1 MIENFLIQCKTRKME
16 VLQFLAVAFGSYVF
30 GIIVMMII
38 RANTMEENE
47 CVTLGMLIAMIVL
60 VFIHFFG
67 IIFSFVG
74 EFNMALSMGAT
85 RKSFVG
91 SYALFNMVE
100 LAGLELLLFVLG
112 KIELALISVIYPQCE
127 IILDVTQYFQWKYLL
142 AVIVGMTVV
151 ELFLGAVILRFGMK
165 AFWVVWAIWMFLT
178 LVPVKLSENE
188 VMAAKMHQ
196 LGEQIGLENIVQYLF
211 AAGVVAA
218 VIMAVLGWN
227 FLKKQRIYSLK
238 VSMW

>member
-47 CVTLGMLIAMIVL
+47 CVTLGMLIAMVAL

-74 EFNMALSMGAT
+74 EFNMAISMGAT
-85 RKSFVG
+85 RKAYVG
-91 SYALFNMVE
+91 SYALFNMAE

-112 KIELALISVIYPQCE
+112 KIELALMRVIYPQCE

-178 LVPVKLSENE
+178 LVPAKLSENE

-227 FLKKQRIYSLK
+227 FLKKQR
-238 VSMW
+238 VTV

>member
-16 VLQFLAVAFGSYVF
+16 VLQFLVAAFGGYVF

-38 RANTMEENE
+38 RANIVEKE
-47 CVTLGMLIAMIVL
+47 CVTLGMLIGMIIL
-60 VFIHFFG
+60 VFMHFFG
-67 IIFSFVG
+67 ITFSFIG

-196 LGEQIGLENIVQYLF
+196 LGEQIGLENIVQYLL

-227 FLKKQRIYSLK
+227 LLKKQR
-238 VSMW
+238 VTV

>member
-16 VLQFLAVAFGSYVF
+16 VLQFLVAAFGGYVF

-38 RANTMEENE
+38 WANIVEKE
-47 CVTLGMLIAMIVL
+47 CVTLGMLIGMIIL
-60 VFIHFFG
+60 VFMHFFG
-67 IIFSFVG
+67 ITFSFVG

-178 LVPVKLSENE
+178 LVPAKLSENE

-227 FLKKQRIYSLK
+227 FLKKQR
-238 VSMW
+238 VTV

>member
-1 MIENFLIQCKTRKME
+1 MIKNFLIQCKTRKME
-16 VLQFLAVAFGSYVF
+16 VLQFLVAAFGGYVF

-38 RANTMEENE
+38 RANTVEKE
-47 CVTLGMLIAMIVL
+47 CVTLGMLIGMIIL
-60 VFIHFFG
+60 VFMHFFG
-67 IIFSFVG
+67 ITFSFIG

-227 FLKKQRIYSLK
+227 LLKKQR
-238 VSMW
+238 VTV

>member
-1 MIENFLIQCKTRKME
+1 ME
-16 VLQFLAVAFGSYVF
+16 VLQFLVAAFGGYVF

-38 RANTMEENE
+38 RANTVEKE
-47 CVTLGMLIAMIVL
+47 CVTLGMLIGMIIL
-60 VFIHFFG
+60 VFMHFFG
-67 IIFSFVG
+67 ITFSFVG

-178 LVPVKLSENE
+178 LVLVKLSENE

-227 FLKKQRIYSLK
+227 LLKKQR
-238 VSMW
+238 VTV

>member
-67 IIFSFVG
+67 ITFSFVG

-151 ELFLGAVILRFGMK
+151 ELSLGAVILRFGMK

-178 LVPVKLSENE
+178 LVPAKLSENE

-211 AAGVVAA
+211 AAGAVAA

-227 FLKKQRIYSLK
+227 FLKKQR
-238 VSMW
+238 VTV

>member
-1 MIENFLIQCKTRKME
+1 ME
-16 VLQFLAVAFGSYVF
+16 VLQFLVAAFGGYVF

-38 RANTMEENE
+38 RANIVEKE
-47 CVTLGMLIAMIVL
+47 CVTLGMLIGMIIL
-60 VFIHFFG
+60 VFMHFFG
-67 IIFSFVG
+67 ITFSFIG

-227 FLKKQRIYSLK
+227 LLKKQR
-238 VSMW
+238 VTV

>member
-1 MIENFLIQCKTRKME
+1 MTGNFLIQCKTRKME

-47 CVTLGMLIAMIVL
+47 CVTLGMLIAMAAL
-60 VFIHFFG
+60 VFMHFFG

-74 EFNMALSMGAT
+74 EFNMAISMGAT
-85 RKSFVG
+85 RRAYVG

-112 KIELALISVIYPQCE
+112 KIESALMRVIYPQCE
-127 IILDVTQYFQWKYLL
+127 VILDLTQYLQWKYLL
-142 AVIVGMTVV
+142 AVIVGMTIV
-151 ELFLGAVILRFGMK
+151 ELFLGAVTLRFGMK
-165 AFWVVWAIWMFLT
+165 AFWAIWAIWMFVT
-178 LVPVKLSENE
+178 LVPAKLIENE
-188 VMAAKMHQ
+188 ALAAKMHQ
-196 LGEQIGLENIVQYLF
+196 FGMQIGFGNIVQYLVVV
-211 AAGVVAA
+211 GVIAA

-227 FLKKQRIYSLK
+227 FLKKQS
-238 VSMW
+238 VTV

>member
-1 MIENFLIQCKTRKME
+1 ME
-16 VLQFLAVAFGSYVF
+16 VLQFLVAAFGGYVF

-38 RANTMEENE
+38 RANIVEKE
-47 CVTLGMLIAMIVL
+47 CVTLGMLIGMIIL
-60 VFIHFFG
+60 VFMHFFG
-67 IIFSFVG
+67 ITFSFVR

-227 FLKKQRIYSLK
+227 LLKKQR
-238 VSMW
+238 VTV

>member
-16 VLQFLAVAFGSYVF
+16 VLQFLVAAFGGYVF

-38 RANTMEENE
+38 RANIVEKE
-47 CVTLGMLIAMIVL
+47 CVTLGMLIGMIIL
-60 VFIHFFG
+60 VFMHFFG
-67 IIFSFVG
+67 ITFSFVG

-227 FLKKQRIYSLK
+227 LLKKQR
-238 VSMW
+238 VTV

>member
-16 VLQFLAVAFGSYVF
+16 VLQFLVAAFGGYVF

-38 RANTMEENE
+38 RANTVEKE
-47 CVTLGMLIAMIVL
+47 CVTLGVLIGMIIL
-60 VFIHFFG
+60 VFMHFFG
-67 IIFSFVG
+67 ITFSFVG

-227 FLKKQRIYSLK
+227 FLKKQR
-238 VSMW
+238 VTV

>member
-1 MIENFLIQCKTRKME
+1 ME
-16 VLQFLAVAFGSYVF
+16 VLQFLVAAFGGYVF

-38 RANTMEENE
+38 RANIVEKE
-47 CVTLGMLIAMIVL
+47 CVTLGMLIGMIIL
-60 VFIHFFG
+60 VFMHFFG
-67 IIFSFVG
+67 ITFSFVG

-178 LVPVKLSENE
+178 LVPAKLSENE

-227 FLKKQRIYSLK
+227 FLKKQR
-238 VSMW
+238 VTV

>member
-16 VLQFLAVAFGSYVF
+16 VLQFLVAAFGGYVF

-38 RANTMEENE
+38 RANTVEKE
-47 CVTLGMLIAMIVL
+47 CVTLGMLIGMIIL
-60 VFIHFFG
+60 VFMHFFG
-67 IIFSFVG
+67 ITFSFVG
-74 EFNMALSMGAT
+74 EFNMALSMGAP

-227 FLKKQRIYSLK
+227 LLKKQR
-238 VSMW
+238 VTV

>member
-1 MIENFLIQCKTRKME
+1 ME

-47 CVTLGMLIAMIVL
+47 CVTLGMLIAMVAL

-74 EFNMALSMGAT
+74 EFNMAISMGAT
-85 RKSFVG
+85 RKAYVG
-91 SYALFNMVE
+91 SYALFNMAE

-112 KIELALISVIYPQCE
+112 KIELALMRVIYPQCE

-178 LVPVKLSENE
+178 LVPAKLSENE

-227 FLKKQRIYSLK
+227 FLKKQR
-238 VSMW
+238 VTV

>member
-1 MIENFLIQCKTRKME
+1 ME
-16 VLQFLAVAFGSYVF
+16 VLQFLVAAFGGYVF

-38 RANTMEENE
+38 RANTVEKE
-47 CVTLGMLIAMIVL
+47 CVTLGMLIGMIIL
-60 VFIHFFG
+60 VFMHFFG
-67 IIFSFVG
+67 ITFSFVG

-178 LVPVKLSENE
+178 LVPAKLSENE

-227 FLKKQRIYSLK
+227 FLKKQR
-238 VSMW
+238 VTV

>member
-1 MIENFLIQCKTRKME
+1 MTGNFLIQCKTRKME

-47 CVTLGMLIAMIVL
+47 CVTLGMLIAMAAL
-60 VFIHFFG
+60 VFMHFFG

-74 EFNMALSMGAT
+74 EFNMAISMGAT
-85 RKSFVG
+85 RRAYVG
-91 SYALFNMVE
+91 SYALFNMAE

-112 KIELALISVIYPQCE
+112 KIESALMRVIYPQCE
-127 IILDVTQYFQWKYLL
+127 VILDLTQYFQWQYLL
-142 AVIVGMTVV
+142 AVIVGMTIV

-165 AFWVVWAIWMFLT
+165 AFWAIWAIWMFVT
-178 LVPVKLSENE
+178 LVPAKLIENE
-188 VMAAKMHQ
+188 ALAAKMHQ
-196 LGEQIGLENIVQYLF
+196 FGMQIGFGNIVQYLVVV
-211 AAGVVAA
+211 GVIAA

-227 FLKKQRIYSLK
+227 FLKKQS
-238 VSMW
+238 VTV

>member
-38 RANTMEENE
+38 QANTMEENE

-178 LVPVKLSENE
+178 LVPAKLSENE

-227 FLKKQRIYSLK
+227 FLKKQR
-238 VSMW
+238 VTV

>member
-16 VLQFLAVAFGSYVF
+16 VLQFLVAAFGGYVF

-38 RANTMEENE
+38 RANTVEKE
-47 CVTLGMLIAMIVL
+47 CVTLGMLIGMIIL
-60 VFIHFFG
+60 VFMHFFG
-67 IIFSFVG
+67 ITFSFVG

-142 AVIVGMTVV
+142 TVIVGMTVV

-227 FLKKQRIYSLK
+227 LLKKQR
-238 VSMW
+238 VTV

>member
-178 LVPVKLSENE
+178 LVPAKLSENE

-227 FLKKQRIYSLK
+227 FLKKQR
-238 VSMW
+238 VTV

>member
-16 VLQFLAVAFGSYVF
+16 VLQFLVAAFGGYVF

-38 RANTMEENE
+38 RANSVEKE
-47 CVTLGMLIAMIVL
+47 CVTLGMLIGMIIL
-60 VFIHFFG
+60 VFMHFFG
-67 IIFSFVG
+67 ITFSFVG

-227 FLKKQRIYSLK
+227 FLKKQR
-238 VSMW
+238 VTV

>member
-1 MIENFLIQCKTRKME
+1 ME
-16 VLQFLAVAFGSYVF
+16 VLQFLVAAFGGYVF

-38 RANTMEENE
+38 RANTVEKE
-47 CVTLGMLIAMIVL
+47 CVTLGMLIGMIIL
-60 VFIHFFG
+60 VFMHFFG
-67 IIFSFVG
+67 ITFSFVG

-127 IILDVTQYFQWKYLL
+127 IILDITQYFQWKYLL

-227 FLKKQRIYSLK
+227 LLKKQR
-238 VSMW
+238 VTV